1 MAYIEDILL
10 AMQDRLAS
18 IETKLNR
25 ALGMAL
31 GDARR
36 DKEMAKG
43 LENLRKEVAESGD
56 VVESAAAMIAGLAEQ
71 IRNAAGD
78 EEALEQLASDLEAQ
92 QQKLAKAVAENTPH
106 NPSGM

>member
-10 AMQDRLAS
+10 TMQDRLES

-36 DKEMAKG
+36 DKAMATS
-43 LENLRKEVAESGD
+43 LETLKKEVAESGD
-56 VVESAAAMIAGLAEQ
+56 ATESAVTLIAGLAEQ
-71 IRNAAGD
+71 IRNAVGD
-78 EEALEQLASDLEAQ
+78 DEALEQLAADLEAQ
-92 QQKLAKAVAENTPH
+92 QQKLAKAVTENTPH